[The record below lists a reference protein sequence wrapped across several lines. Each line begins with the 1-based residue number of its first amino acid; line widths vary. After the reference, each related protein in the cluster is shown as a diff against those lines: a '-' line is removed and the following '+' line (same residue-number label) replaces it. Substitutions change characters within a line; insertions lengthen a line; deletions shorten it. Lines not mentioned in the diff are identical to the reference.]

1 MKRLICCLFLI
12 LVVSGC
18 AAEIPPEPAVVTVTQ
33 EVVVER
39 EVVVTVTPEP
49 EPYPEDLF
57 SFLEP
62 DIVYPISHVLVE
74 YITPLGLCEFV
85 MRGFYGAEHDSVRM
99 RVTIKSIEIRQVSG
113 AFHQTLD
120 GFSTEIETH
129 HDDYG
134 LEFADWNFDGITDIR
149 LRHWEGG
156 SMRNEPSLF
165 WLWDDERQMFVE
177 NEQLMDISE
186 TAAPFVVLTPENR
199 IGAYTRG
206 GYDSYWDLYYEYQNG
221 EFVEVEYVSNKFIF
235 EENGD
240 CYLVT
245 QISKPIDGEMQL
257 VEETRE
263 KMELAENE

>member
-1 MKRLICCLFLI
+1 M
-12 LVVSGC
+12 
-18 AAEIPPEPAVVTVTQ
+18 
-33 EVVVER
+33 ER
-39 EVVVTVTPEP
+39 EVLVTVTPAP
-49 EPYPEDLF
+49 ELEPEDLF

-62 DIVYPISHVLVE
+62 DIVYPISHVVVRIIE
-74 YITPLGLCEFV
+74 PLGTCVFV
-85 MRGFYGAEHDSVRM
+85 LRGYYGSGNYKSDPTFSWKKNTMH
-99 RVTIKSIEIRQVSG
+99 SIEIRQLDG

-120 GFSTEIETH
+120 GFSTEIETR

-177 NEQLMDISE
+177 NKQLMDISE
-186 TAAPFVVLTPENR
+186 TAAPFVVSKPENR

-263 KMELAENE
+263 KMELAENATKQTGKACLLCSIRVRTQVALTFYAC